1 MAIDV
6 SEVALRCKTFPVTLL
21 LIFMS
26 ADLITNL
33 HFFFHDSGIN
43 YFEYF
48 LVYFCKVRV
57 NISFID
63 RNVRRVER
71 VQIKFIDLRGG
82 KLENSGMQEG
92 GKTCHKLHVLGM
104 NDDLW
109 DRAVITII
117 PLSLESLAVVK
128 PAEEED

>member
-33 HFFFHDSGIN
+33 RSFFDDSGIN

-82 KLENSGMQEG
+82 KLETQEC
-92 GKTCHKLHVLGM
+92 KKEVRRSTNCMFLG
-104 NDDLW
+104 
-109 DRAVITII
+109 
-117 PLSLESLAVVK
+117 
-128 PAEEED
+128 